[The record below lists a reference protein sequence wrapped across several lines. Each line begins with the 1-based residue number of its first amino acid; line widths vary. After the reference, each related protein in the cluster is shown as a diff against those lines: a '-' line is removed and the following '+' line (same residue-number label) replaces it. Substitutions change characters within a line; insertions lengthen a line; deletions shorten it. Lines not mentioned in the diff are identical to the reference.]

1 MSCAATVDVAR
12 FVVLLRAVNVGGRTL
27 SMAALRDA
35 CEASGCTD
43 VQTYIQS
50 GNAVLTASTRSASTV
65 ERDVHD
71 AIAAETG
78 MDVAVLARTAG
89 EMQKIVTSNP
99 FARREVELRRLH
111 VIFLARKPETPA
123 GDTIDAAKHAPDRFR
138 IAGREVYLDLP
149 NGLGT
154 SKLVPA
160 VVRAVRVPATT
171 RNWNTVTK
179 LADLV
184 SR

>member
-1 MSCAATVDVAR
+1 MSCGATVDVAR

-27 SMAALRDA
+27 SMTALRDA

-50 GNAVLTASTRSASTV
+50 GNVVLTASTRSTSTV
-65 ERDVHD
+65 ERAVHD

-78 MDVAVLARTAG
+78 MDVDVLARTAG
-89 EMQKIVTSNP
+89 EMQTIVANNP
-99 FARREVELRRLH
+99 FARRGIELPRLH
-111 VIFLARKPETPA
+111 VVFLARKPKATPGSA
-123 GDTIDAAKHAPDRFR
+123 IDAAKHAPDRFR
-138 IAGREVYLDLP
+138 VVGREVYLDLP

-160 VVRAVRVPATT
+160 VVRAVGVRATT

>member
-1 MSCAATVDVAR
+1 MSCAATVDVTR

-35 CEASGCTD
+35 CETSGCTD

-78 MDVAVLARTAG
+78 MDVTVLVRTTG
-89 EMQKIVTSNP
+89 EMQKIVASNP
-99 FARREVELRRLH
+99 FVGPGVEARRLH
-111 VIFLARKPETPA
+111 VIFLARQPKASAESA
-123 GDTIDAAKHAPDRFR
+123 VDAAKHAPERFR

-149 NGLGT
+149 SGHGT

-160 VVRAVRVPATT
+160 VVRAVGVPATT

>member
-1 MSCAATVDVAR
+1 MSCATTVDVGR

-27 SMAALRDA
+27 SMTALRDA

-50 GNAVLTASTRSASTV
+50 GNAVLAASTRSASTV

-89 EMQKIVTSNP
+89 EMQKIVASNP
-99 FARREVELRRLH
+99 FARRGIEPRRLH
-111 VIFLARKPETPA
+111 VIFLARKPKAA
-123 GDTIDAAKHAPDRFR
+123 GSAIDTAKHAPDRFR
-138 IAGREVYLDLP
+138 IAAREVYLDLP

-160 VVRAVRVPATT
+160 VVRAVGVPATT